1 LRFYQLDVLDSLD
14 PPLGP
19 GAFTMPMYKVDVN
32 VLDEIAEFFLCLGG
46 EPPSHWYIIND
57 DKYNDESHLSCQL
70 GIDQDDYQKLL
81 ITAGLASFRCGKCL
95 ILFDQWVNLHGHH
108 RIKAREISSMEL
120 FEVTSFKVGP
130 SSQRNNIHAIRIGH
144 RVSDSPMTLGKQ
156 RKRNILPPLPSNT
169 FRVHQEAFRRST
181 AVAIEHTCMDMLCN
195 EPCAEGERV
204 TTTPARKSWEVLN
217 ATIITPLG
225 PSARDKNIVAS
236 CADTPE
242 ELNPP
247 STANN
252 TNDEAAATVGKQ
264 MYPILASLF
273 HKFDPYDDKVQK
285 LMRPLLSEVLY
296 LLDASKEGLKVHNF
310 AGHEVSFLQIPW
322 ASSDQSFNNS
332 KHWVDDALSLNH
344 GPNEST
350 FESALCVIIYF
361 VEALKR
367 RGTAIAQPM
376 MTTQYV
382 AMLSALS
389 ILSGKKEQD
398 LAKYLRHH
406 LGKSFIPTQKDVWM
420 LVEGHVS
427 VKAHSI
433 QWQYEDRK

>member
-1 LRFYQLDVLDSLD
+1 
-14 PPLGP
+14 
-19 GAFTMPMYKVDVN
+19 
-32 VLDEIAEFFLCLGG
+32 
-46 EPPSHWYIIND
+46 
-57 DKYNDESHLSCQL
+57 
-70 GIDQDDYQKLL
+70 
-81 ITAGLASFRCGKCL
+81 
-95 ILFDQWVNLHGHH
+95 
-108 RIKAREISSMEL
+108 
-120 FEVTSFKVGP
+120 
-130 SSQRNNIHAIRIGH
+130 
-144 RVSDSPMTLGKQ
+144 
-156 RKRNILPPLPSNT
+156 
-169 FRVHQEAFRRST
+169 
-181 AVAIEHTCMDMLCN
+181 
-195 EPCAEGERV
+195 
-204 TTTPARKSWEVLN
+204 
-217 ATIITPLG
+217 
-225 PSARDKNIVAS
+225 
-236 CADTPE
+236 
-242 ELNPP
+242 
-247 STANN
+247 
-252 TNDEAAATVGKQ
+252 
-264 MYPILASLF
+264 
-273 HKFDPYDDKVQK
+273 
-285 LMRPLLSEVLY
+285 MRPLLSEVLY

-433 QWQYEDRK
+433 QWQYENRK